1 MVQPTSSFIKTIAQ
15 QTKMSSSSKPIQ
27 QTFEWYD
34 NNLVEVFLFF
44 FYVHYLSRLLLLS
57 FAIKNN
63 AETLL
68 LVGPRPRLM
77 DHKDDVATAEW
88 GDHWIAWQKMEE
100 KLFRV
105 LGSLSLLKDLPR
117 STCCYITV
125 DLSIFYGRQIDH

>member
-1 MVQPTSSFIKTIAQ
+1 MVPAD
-15 QTKMSSSSKPIQ
+15 
-27 QTFEWYD
+27 E
-34 NNLVEVFLFF
+34 FLFQDNCPTDEDVIIIKIDPTNIWMIWQPSWSFFVVF
-44 FYVHYLSRLLLLS
+44 FYAHYLSRLLLLS

-88 GDHWIAWQKMEE
+88 GDHWIAWQKVEE

-105 LGSLSLLKDLPR
+105 LGSLSLLKDPR
-117 STCCYITV
+117 STSCYLTL